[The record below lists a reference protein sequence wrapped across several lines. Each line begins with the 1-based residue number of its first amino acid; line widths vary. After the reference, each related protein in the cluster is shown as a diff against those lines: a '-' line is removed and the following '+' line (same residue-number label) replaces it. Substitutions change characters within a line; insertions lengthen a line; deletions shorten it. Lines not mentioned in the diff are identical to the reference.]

1 MTPRLAGR
9 VALIAGA
16 ASGIGAAIAHRFR
29 AEGAEV
35 VALTRSIANGYG
47 HHGVR
52 ANCLCPGWVRTPMS
66 EAEVRVLAAARGVT
80 TEAVWEELRA
90 RIATARAA

>member
-1 MTPRLAGR
+1 
-9 VALIAGA
+9 
-16 ASGIGAAIAHRFR
+16 
-29 AEGAEV
+29 
-35 VALTRSIANGYG
+35 
-47 HHGVR
+47 VR
-52 ANCLCPGWVRTPMS
+52 ANCLCPGWVRTPMN